1 MAPTPGQL
9 KVATDALRAD
19 SRTWDHQSGQLRQI
33 VGKADGLKMDRLEAG
48 VFQLYVGSY
57 LQVVTEVAARSGEGA
72 TAMSHVGSTLVQV
85 ANNYD
90 RAEAANQHRF
100 HH

>member
-19 SRTWDHQSGQLRQI
+19 SHTWDQQSGQLRQI
-33 VGKADGLKMDRLEAG
+33 VGKATGLTMDRLEAG

-57 LQVVTEVAARSGEGA
+57 QQIVAEIVARSGEGA
-72 TAMSHVGSTLVQV
+72 TAMSHVAGTLVQV
-85 ANNYD
+85 ADNYD
-90 RAEAANQHRF
+90 RTEAANRNRF